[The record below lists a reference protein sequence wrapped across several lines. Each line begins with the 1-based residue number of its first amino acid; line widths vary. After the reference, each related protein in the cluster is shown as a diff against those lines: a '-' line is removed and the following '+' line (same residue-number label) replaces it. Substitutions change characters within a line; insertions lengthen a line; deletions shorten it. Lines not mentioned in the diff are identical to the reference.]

1 MSMSIE
7 YQCSFHI
14 RILYIIYYIV
24 EFICSLLCRILLL
37 EKDIEYIIFNY
48 VN

>member
-7 YQCSFHI
+7 YHI